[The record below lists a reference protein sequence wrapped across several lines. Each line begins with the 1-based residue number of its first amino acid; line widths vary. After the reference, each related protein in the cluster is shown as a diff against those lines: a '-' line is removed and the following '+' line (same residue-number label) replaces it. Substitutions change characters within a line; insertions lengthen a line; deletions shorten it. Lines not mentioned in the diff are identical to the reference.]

1 MAKQVEKRP
10 YQVDNRCENDENRPE
25 VLQSVV
31 SGIWTPRKVG
41 WSAYPCGG
49 TGRRL
54 AFDRRGKPRIDPN
67 LGEPGAG
74 HRKRLG
80 ALPGWVRTT
89 PVKTGLRSHLELQ
102 TLSPVR
108 LPVDLYA
115 AFPPMPPLTG
125 PRICRRETLDKPG
138 CSPI

>member
-1 MAKQVEKRP
+1 LGLMAKQVEKRP

-54 AFDRRGKPRIDPN
+54 AF
-67 LGEPGAG
+67 
-74 HRKRLG
+74 
-80 ALPGWVRTT
+80 ALPGWVQTT

-102 TLSPVR
+102 TLSP
-108 LPVDLYA
+108 
-115 AFPPMPPLTG
+115 G
-125 PRICRRETLDKPG
+125 
-138 CSPI
+138 